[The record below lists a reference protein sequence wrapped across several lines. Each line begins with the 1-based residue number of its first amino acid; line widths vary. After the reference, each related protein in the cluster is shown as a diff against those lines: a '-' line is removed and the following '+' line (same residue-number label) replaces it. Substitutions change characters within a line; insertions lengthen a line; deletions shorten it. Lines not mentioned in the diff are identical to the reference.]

1 MTGIRLVLKW
11 LLALSAVSS
20 VTAKKGT
27 SSLDY
32 VIVGGGPAGF
42 VVAEFLS
49 RDPEVKITLL
59 EAGPDGGDNRMVNG
73 SSQTHQDMPSI
84 LLMESQYPPSSRQ
97 STCRTTVL
105 SQIPTWEGG
114 LQICG
119 RAVLSEAGA
128 RSTQWLTAVVHRQNL
143 INGRKYQGTMD
154 SLGIRCS
161 MISGQ
166 PLTIHFNPQITPKW

>member
-1 MTGIRLVLKW
+1 MLKW

-20 VTAKKGT
+20 VTAKKRT

-42 VVAEFLS
+42 VVAEYLS
-49 RDPEVKITLL
+49 RDPDVKITLL

-73 SSQTHQDMPSI
+73 NSQIHQGVPRI
-84 LLMESQYPPSSRQ
+84 LLMGSQYRLFLRQ

-105 SQIPTWEGG
+105 SQTPTWEGG
-114 LQICG
+114 LPICG
-119 RAVLSEAGA
+119 RAVPSEAGA
-128 RSTQWLTAVVHRQNL
+128 QSTQWLTAVVHRQNL
-143 INGRKYQGTMD
+143 INGQKYLGTMD

-166 PLTIHFNPQITPKW
+166 PLTIHSNPQTTLKW